1 MQSDSLSTSSVGQWL
16 DNRPVGPFQLL
27 IVVLCGLMTALDGFN
42 AQAIGYVA
50 PSISRDWHL
59 RPGDLGPAISIG
71 LVALMAGALFIAPL
85 ADRIGRRL
93 ILICSAL
100 LFGLGT
106 FATAWAGNLHTL
118 MWLRIV
124 TGLGLGGAM
133 PTSLALTSEFMPGR
147 HRAFLLVMMF
157 NGFNIGSMVGGILS
171 VHFLRTA
178 DWRAVFLIGGLLP
191 MLLAPVLLLLPESV
205 NHLLRSGGA
214 RAKARLVRQLR
225 RLGMS
230 QQLTNAPLPHVA
242 AVPSGAAPRV
252 SVRELFAPGYG
263 ATTCLL
269 WVIFF
274 MSLLDI
280 YLLVSWIPTAL
291 NVAGAAP
298 AAAITAAILLQAGA
312 TVASLPVGWSL
323 DRFGPAATL
332 GVAYLLGTICI
343 AAVGQLTHAVPWA
356 LAMTFGAGLGLIGGQ
371 AGANAVATVAYP
383 VYLQSTGAGWA
394 LGIGRIGS
402 IIGPVVGGAMLNA
415 HVSIPYIFYLSAVPA
430 LLAAVA
436 TIFLQRRRSGTR
448 TAQLAL

>member
-1 MQSDSLSTSSVGQWL
+1 MHSETSSTLSFSHGI
-16 DNRPVGPFQLL
+16 DNRPIGTFQIL

-50 PSISRDWHL
+50 PSITREWHL
-59 RPGDLGPAISIG
+59 RPGDLGPAISLG

-100 LFGLGT
+100 LFGVGT
-106 FATAWAGNLHTL
+106 LATAWAGDLHTL
-118 MWLRIV
+118 MWLRVV

-133 PTSLALTSEFMPGR
+133 PTSLALTSEFMPSR

-171 VHFLRTA
+171 VHFTRTA

-191 MLLAPVLLLLPESV
+191 ILLAPVLLLLPESV
-205 NHLLRSGGA
+205 NYLMRSGSA
-214 RAKARLVRQLR
+214 RTKARLARQLR
-225 RLGMS
+225 RLGLMQALKDAS
-230 QQLTNAPLPHVA
+230 APDIIAGTVA
-242 AVPSGAAPRV
+242 VAPRV

-263 ATTCLL
+263 TTTCLL
-269 WVIFF
+269 WVVFF

-291 NVAGAAP
+291 RVAGAAP
-298 AAAITAAILLQAGA
+298 TAAITAAILLQVGA
-312 TVASLPVGWSL
+312 TVASVPVGWSL
-323 DRFGPAATL
+323 DRFGPAVTL
-332 GVAYLLGTICI
+332 AFAYLLGTICI
-343 AAVGQLTHAVPWA
+343 AAVGYVTHAVPWV
-356 LAMTFGAGLGLIGGQ
+356 LAMTFGAGFGLIGGQ

-383 VYLQSTGAGWA
+383 VHLQSTGAGWA

-402 IIGPVVGGAMLNA
+402 IIGPVVGGMMLNA
-415 HVSIPYIFYLSAVPA
+415 RVSIPYIFYLSAVPA

-436 TIFLQRRRSGTR
+436 TLFLRSR
-448 TAQLAL
+448 PLASEPLSSH